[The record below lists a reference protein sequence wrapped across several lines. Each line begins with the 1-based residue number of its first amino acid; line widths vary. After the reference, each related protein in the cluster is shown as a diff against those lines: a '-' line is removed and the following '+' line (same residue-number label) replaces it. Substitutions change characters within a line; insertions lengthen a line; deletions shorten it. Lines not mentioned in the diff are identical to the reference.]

1 MNLIIILIGL
11 MCVTV
16 LLTNA
21 TPIMMIRD
29 KLGLLEIDHDKYS
42 KFRNRIIEL
51 LSCAMCLGFWV
62 GFIGCL
68 FLTNDPII
76 FKILYAS
83 IISIGSESIHKNIRK
98 D

>member
-1 MNLIIILIGL
+1 

-21 TPIMMIRD
+21 TPIMILRD
-29 KLGLLEIDHDKYS
+29 KLGLYEIDHEQNS
-42 KFRNRIIEL
+42 KFKNRIIEL

-62 GFIGCL
+62 GFIGCF
-68 FLTNDPII
+68 FLINDSII
-76 FKILYAS
+76 LKILYAS
-83 IISIGSESIHKNIRK
+83 IISIGSEFIHKNIRK